1 MTTAT
6 PAQPRTHTTIHAAA
20 RQPFDFGA
28 SLRFIESFPAMAGEQ
43 GTDGGALTCALRAGG
58 VLAAARIAAD
68 DGGLRYELEADGA
81 LSEDAVD
88 AIVDRLS
95 FYLGLDDDV
104 AGFYA
109 LAADDPSFQRVIARL
124 RGYHQ
129 VKFPS
134 PLEHLCWAILGQRV
148 PLAVARKMKRA
159 IVTAGPN
166 SIVVDGEELW
176 AFPDLEQLL
185 ALTQDDLVGLIRNE
199 RKASYLYR
207 AFRHWQDID
216 ESFLRSGEHALVRER
231 LLEIPGV
238 GPWSATFLMVRGL
251 GRTETIGPDREGKL
265 AAGRVY
271 GQTLNDAEFLKLA
284 ERYAGWQG
292 YWGHYLRVGS

>member
-1 MTTAT
+1 MTSTT
-6 PAQPRTHTTIHAAA
+6 QPPRTRVSVHAPA

-28 SLRFIESFPAMAGEQ
+28 SLRFIESFPAMAGQQ
-43 GTDGGALTCALRAGG
+43 GTTDGVLTCGLREGG
-58 VLAAARIAAD
+58 VLASARIVAEGD
-68 DGGLRYELEADGA
+68 GLRYELESDGP
-81 LSEDAVD
+81 LNDNAVA
-88 AIVDRLS
+88 AITDRLS

-104 AGFYA
+104 AAFYA
-109 LAADDPSFQRVIARL
+109 RAAEDPPFARVVARL
-124 RGYHQ
+124 HGYHQ

-148 PLAVARKMKRA
+148 PLPVARKMKLA
-159 IVTAGPN
+159 IVTSGAN
-166 SIVVDGEELW
+166 SIVVDGTERW

-185 ALTQDDLVGLIRNE
+185 GLTEADLVGLIRNQ

-216 ESFLRSGEHALVRER
+216 ESFLRTGEYELVRQR

-238 GPWSATFLMVRGL
+238 GPWSAMFLMVRGL

-271 GQTLNDAEFLKLA
+271 GRTLSDAEFLELA
-284 ERYAGWQG
+284 DRYAGWQG
-292 YWGHYLRVGS
+292 YWGHYLRVGA